1 MSHHHFRLIDG
12 LSGQLVAKA
21 EYRHC
26 QDAPVQ
32 SQCFASVSQCA
43 GAQTWID
50 TARLRIV
57 LAAPW
62 QAAQSCRFPCQQ
74 KGALRQWQGNRHH
87 CLSVCDGL
95 GCQSVGK
102 AEYRHA
108 KAIGFGSLSHRAGG
122 AVASSVTMCPRE
134 SLRFVTEAHR
144 HLSPVCEAGCA
155 SQPQRRSTAIAESHQ
170 MKACASQDGSQS
182 AVALGVGLGSLA
194 HCGWLPSSTAGGVP
208 QLRQIYITPH
218 FAKCPPVSR

>member
-1 MSHHHFRLIDG
+1 MVPGMQR
-12 LSGQLVAKA
+12 
-21 EYRHC
+21 
-26 QDAPVQ
+26 
-32 SQCFASVSQCA
+32 QCFASVSQCA

-50 TARLRIV
+50 TARWRIV
-57 LAAPW
+57 AGGTVDT
-62 QAAQSCRFPCQQ
+62 AQSCRFPCLQ

-87 CLSVCDGL
+87 CLSVCNGL

-144 HLSPVCEAGCA
+144 HLSPVCEAGCT
-155 SQPQRRSTAIAESHQ
+155 SQPQRRSTALAESHQ
-170 MKACASQDGSQS
+170 MKACASQYGSQS
-182 AVALGVGLGSLA
+182 AVALGVGLDSLA
-194 HCGWLPSSTAGGVP
+194 HRSWHPSSTAVGVP

>member
-1 MSHHHFRLIDG
+1 MVPGMQR
-12 LSGQLVAKA
+12 
-21 EYRHC
+21 
-26 QDAPVQ
+26 
-32 SQCFASVSQCA
+32 QCFASVSQCA
-43 GAQTWID
+43 GAQTWLD

-57 LAAPW
+57 AGGTVDT
-62 QAAQSCRFPCQQ
+62 AQSSQFPCQQ

-87 CLSVCDGL
+87 CLSVCNGL

-144 HLSPVCEAGCA
+144 HFSPVRG
-155 SQPQRRSTAIAESHQ
+155 
-170 MKACASQDGSQS
+170 
-182 AVALGVGLGSLA
+182 
-194 HCGWLPSSTAGGVP
+194 AGG
-208 QLRQIYITPH
+208 T
-218 FAKCPPVSR
+218 S

>member
-1 MSHHHFRLIDG
+1 MAWV
-12 LSGQLVAKA
+12 LS
-21 EYRHC
+21 
-26 QDAPVQ
+26 
-32 SQCFASVSQCA
+32 SQINVKDRPMVPGMQRQRFASISQCA
-43 GAQTWID
+43 GAQIWID

-57 LAAPW
+57 AGDTADT
-62 QAAQSCRFPCQQ
+62 AQSCRSPCQQ
-74 KGALRQWQGNRHH
+74 KGALRQWQSNRHH
-87 CLSVCDGL
+87 CLSVYDGL

-108 KAIGFGSLSHRAGG
+108 KAIDFGSLSHRAGG

-144 HLSPVCEAGCA
+144 HLSPVCEACCA
-155 SQPQRRSTAIAESHQ
+155 SQPQRRSTALAESHQ
-170 MKACASQDGSQS
+170 MKACASQDDSQS

-194 HCGWLPSSTAGGVP
+194 HRGWLPSSTIVSEL

>member
-1 MSHHHFRLIDG
+1 M
-12 LSGQLVAKA
+12 
-21 EYRHC
+21 
-26 QDAPVQ
+26 
-32 SQCFASVSQCA
+32 
-43 GAQTWID
+43 
-50 TARLRIV
+50 

-62 QAAQSCRFPCQQ
+62 RAAQSCRLPCQQ

-95 GCQSVGK
+95 GGQSVGT

-108 KAIGFGSLSHRAGG
+108 KAIGFSSLSHRAGG

-155 SQPQRRSTAIAESHQ
+155 NQPQRRSTAIAESHP

-194 HCGWLPSSTAGGVP
+194 HRGWLPSSTIVSEL

-218 FAKCPPVSR
+218 CAKWWPVSR

>member
-1 MSHHHFRLIDG
+1 MIRVQLFWIVSRSILDVSGFFRTTWHIQ
-12 LSGQLVAKA
+12 SG
-21 EYRHC
+21 
-26 QDAPVQ
+26 
-32 SQCFASVSQCA
+32 QCFASVSQCA

-57 LAAPW
+57 AGGTVDT
-62 QAAQSCRFPCQQ
+62 AQSCRLPCQQ
-74 KGALRQWQGNRHH
+74 KGASRQWQGNRHH

-95 GCQSVGK
+95 GGQSVGK

-122 AVASSVTMCPRE
+122 TVASSVTMCPRE

-194 HCGWLPSSTAGGVP
+194 HRGWLPSSTVCA
-208 QLRQIYITPH
+208 
-218 FAKCPPVSR
+218 

>member
-1 MSHHHFRLIDG
+1 MVPGMQR
-12 LSGQLVAKA
+12 
-21 EYRHC
+21 
-26 QDAPVQ
+26 
-32 SQCFASVSQCA
+32 QCFASVSQCA

-50 TARLRIV
+50 TARWRIV
-57 LAAPW
+57 AGGTVDT
-62 QAAQSCRFPCQQ
+62 AQSCRFPCQQ

-155 SQPQRRSTAIAESHQ
+155 SQPQRRSTALAESHQ

-182 AVALGVGLGSLA
+182 AVALGVCLGSLA
-194 HCGWLPSSTAGGVP
+194 HRGWLPSSTIVSEL

>member
-1 MSHHHFRLIDG
+1 VD
-12 LSGQLVAKA
+12 
-21 EYRHC
+21 
-26 QDAPVQ
+26 
-32 SQCFASVSQCA
+32 
-43 GAQTWID
+43 
-50 TARLRIV
+50 
-57 LAAPW
+57 
-62 QAAQSCRFPCQQ
+62 AAQSCRFPCQQ

-144 HLSPVCEAGCA
+144 HLSAVCAAGCA
-155 SQPQRRSTAIAESHQ
+155 SQPQRRSTAIKESHQ

-182 AVALGVGLGSLA
+182 AVALGVGLGSLT
-194 HCGWLPSSTAGGVP
+194 HRGWHPSSTAVGVP